1 MKRGFTQSR
10 YDECFYF
17 MKLFKGSRVNKLL
30 VTMHVDDCEVA
41 GCPSDLAWFKKVLVA
56 EFGEVKEQQW
66 DFRHCGIE
74 YHQSNDLKE
83 ITHSQ
88 KQFIDAMEY
97 YPMGKVRSKER
108 QSPLDASEA
117 TGYRSVLGGLQWA
130 SHTRSDHSA
139 ECSRL
144 QGKRGSPTVEDMRD
158 ANSLL
163 RRCKDTASSAY
174 LSFRKQ
180 STAPKRILVFP
191 DASLNSVSKKD
202 TNGNKT
208 EQKRTRAG

>member
-1 MKRGFTQSR
+1 
-10 YDECFYF
+10 
-17 MKLFKGSRVNKLL
+17 
-30 VTMHVDDCEVA
+30 
-41 GCPSDLAWFKKVLVA
+41 
-56 EFGEVKEQQW
+56 
-66 DFRHCGIE
+66 
-74 YHQSNDLKE
+74 
-83 ITHSQ
+83 
-88 KQFIDAMEY
+88 MEY
-97 YPMGKVRSKER
+97 YPIGKARSKER

-163 RRCKDTASSAY
+163 RRCKDSASSAY

-202 TNGNKT
+202 KNGNKT
-208 EQKRTRAG
+208 EQKRTQAGWLILLTDDTETLDTDNAHVLNWVTRKVTRVSKCTSASEAVARTGAVEDAIRIAGWLEELNSVALDTKSLICCQE